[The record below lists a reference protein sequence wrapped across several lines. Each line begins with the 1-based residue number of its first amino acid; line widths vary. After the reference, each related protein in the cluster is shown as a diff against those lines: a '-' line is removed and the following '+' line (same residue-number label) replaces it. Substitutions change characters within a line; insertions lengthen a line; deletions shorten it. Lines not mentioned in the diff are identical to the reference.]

1 MKKRISIL
9 FLLILLLSPYASAH
23 SPRVTGIIHYRGGFL
38 VLTHYSNNTTQ
49 LWFFEPGKG
58 LKLLNATFPN
68 LAFIHS
74 TGDRVLMYQNLSD
87 IYSAPDVQ
95 LYTYDGKFHHLSDFN
110 GVTDCGDKL
119 YIYWNGEFYL
129 LFQPWDACQMTGYN
143 WYAIVDGSI
152 FKLSGEDRGWSTVRI
167 HSKRYVDNLQVVPH
181 GYMVGYT
188 DFYTQ
193 LTTLRLVTLSSTG
206 IQIKNITFGNLYAD
220 WAGACFNGTHFAT
233 ILGNWMEVPVNNESV
248 LRFYLAIINTRGN
261 YKIIP
266 LDSIPSNNNVSL
278 ELLGSHG
285 RNWVVR
291 KYRYWKLFN
300 SSRGFYYT
308 TKTISY
314 FLVSPKGVVE
324 LSNNTKITATCR
336 RNYPQIVFEGR
347 QVVKSPLKLNGKK
360 VTINGTLLLYGEK
373 SFKLPFKA
381 TTVDCGNGCLLSNG
395 VELAYFD
402 GSNVKLVK
410 FPLNQA
416 IVRWLTLLGI
426 TFNLLFAVWL
436 MKARRQ

>member
-9 FLLILLLSPYASAH
+9 FFLILLLSPYASAY
-23 SPRVTGIIHYRGGFL
+23 SPRITGIIHYRGGFL
-38 VLTHYSNNTTQ
+38 VLTHYPNNTTQ

-74 TGDRVLMYQNLSD
+74 TGNRVLMYQNLSD

-95 LYTYDGKFHHLSDFN
+95 LYTYDGKFHHLGDFN

-129 LFQPWDACQMTGYN
+129 LFQPWDACQMTGYD
-143 WYAIVDGSI
+143 WYAIVNGSI
-152 FKLSGEDRGWSTVRI
+152 FKLPGDDRGWSTVRI

-206 IQIKNITFGNLYAD
+206 IRIKNITFGNLYAD

-248 LRFYLAIINTRGN
+248 LRFYLAIINTRGD

-266 LDSIPSNNNVSL
+266 LDSIPSNDNVSL
-278 ELLGSHG
+278 ELLGSYDG
-285 RNWVVR
+285 KWVVK
-291 KYRYWKLFN
+291 KYWFRYLSN
-300 SSRGFYYT
+300 SSGGYKK
-308 TKTISY
+308 TKTLGY
-314 FLVSPKGVVE
+314 FIVSPKGVVE
-324 LSNNTKITATCR
+324 VGNETKVTAICR
-336 RNYPQIVFEGR
+336 RNYPQLLFEGR
-347 QVVKSPLKLNGKK
+347 HVVKSPLKLKGRS
-360 VTINGTLLLYGEK
+360 VAINGTILFYAGRT
-373 SFKLPFKA
+373 FKLPFNA
-381 TTVDCGNGCLLSNG
+381 TLADCGNGCLLSNG
-395 VELAYFD
+395 KELAYFN
-402 GSNVKLVK
+402 GVRVEIVK
-410 FPLNQA
+410 FPSNQA
-416 IVRWLTLLGI
+416 MIHWLILFGI
-426 TFNLLFAVWL
+426 TFTLLLAVWL